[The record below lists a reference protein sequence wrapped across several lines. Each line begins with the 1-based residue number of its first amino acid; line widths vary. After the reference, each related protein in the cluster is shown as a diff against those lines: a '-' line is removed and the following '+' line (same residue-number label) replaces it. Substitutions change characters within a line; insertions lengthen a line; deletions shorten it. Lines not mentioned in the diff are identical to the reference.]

1 MTISNDHEVS
11 VKGEIERVFIGKP
24 HVLLLGAGASKAALL
39 KGDKNG
45 KPVPILR
52 ELATELNI
60 FKHFPEDLSELSKKD
75 FESAYSQLF
84 NRGKSDALDK
94 VNDRVYKYFSDLEL
108 PDEVNLYDLL
118 HLTLREKDVI
128 ATFNWDPFLMQS
140 RIRLAKLGVTKFPR
154 LFFLH
159 GNVRVGYCSKD
170 KVSGV
175 IGVRCRTCGSFFQ
188 PSRLLYPVENKNYQ
202 DEDFIQR
209 EWEAIRFFLKSCF
222 MLTIFGY
229 SAPKTDSEA
238 IKLLKEGWGDVENR
252 NMEQT
257 DVINRPG
264 ANHDA
269 LRETWDEF
277 IHTHHYDIY
286 DSFYSSFLAKHP
298 RRSGEAYWN
307 QYCEA
312 KFISDNPV
320 PADIADLR
328 KLVDWFKPLL
338 DIEKINNKITTYD

>member
-1 MTISNDHEVS
+1 MTISSDCEVS
-11 VKGEIERVFIGKP
+11 VSEEIEKIFMGKP
-24 HVLLLGAGASKAALL
+24 HVLLLGAGASKAALP
-39 KGDKNG
+39 KGDKYG

-52 ELATELNI
+52 ELATELSI
-60 FKHFPEDLSELSKKD
+60 FKYFPEDLVELSKKD

-84 NRGKSDALDK
+84 NRGKSDNLDM
-94 VNDRVYKYFSDLEL
+94 VNDRVSAYFSDLEL

-118 HLTLREKDVI
+118 LLTLREKDVI
-128 ATFNWDPFLMQS
+128 ATFNWDPFLIQS
-140 RIRLAKLGVTKFPR
+140 RIRLAKLGVSKFPQ

-159 GNVRVGYCSKD
+159 GNVRAGYCSVD

-175 IGVRCRTCGSFFQ
+175 IGVKCKTCGSFFQ

-202 DEDFIQR
+202 DGDFIQR
-209 EWEAIRFFLKSCF
+209 EWKAIRFFLKGCF

-238 IKLLKEGWGDVENR
+238 IKLLKEGWGNVEER

-257 DVINRPG
+257 DLISHPG
-264 ANHDA
+264 SDLGA

-277 IHTHHYDIY
+277 IHTNHYDIY
-286 DSFYSSFLAKHP
+286 NSFDESFLAKHP

-307 QYCEA
+307 QYYEA

-320 PADIADLR
+320 PMNITDLGE
-328 KLVDWFKPLL
+328 LIVWFKSLL
-338 DIEKINNKITTYD
+338 DVEKI

>member
-1 MTISNDHEVS
+1 MGTLNNHEVS
-11 VKGEIERVFIGKP
+11 VNEEIENISMGKP
-24 HVLLLGAGASKAALL
+24 HVVLLGAGASKAALPN
-39 KGDKNG
+39 GDKNC

-60 FKHFPEDLSELSKKD
+60 SKYFPNDLVELSKKD
-75 FESAYSQLF
+75 FEAAYSQLF
-84 NRGKSDALDK
+84 NRGKSNSLDE
-94 VNDRVYKYFSDLEL
+94 VNDVVSDYFSDLEL
-108 PDEVNLYDLL
+108 PEEANIYDFL

-140 RIRLAKLGVTKFPR
+140 RIRLCKLGVTKFPK

-175 IGVRCRTCGSFFQ
+175 IGVRCKTCGSLFK
-188 PSRLLYPVENKNYQ
+188 PSQLLYPVENKNYQ

-209 EWEAIRFFLKSCF
+209 EWEAIRFFLKGCF

-229 SAPKTDSEA
+229 SAPETDLEA
-238 IKLLKEGWGDVENR
+238 IKLLKEGWGDSEKR
-252 NMEQT
+252 DMEQT
-257 DVINRPG
+257 EIINHPG
-264 ANHDA
+264 SDHDA
-269 LRETWDEF
+269 LRKTWDDF
-277 IHTHHYDIY
+277 IHTHHYDIH
-286 DSFYSSFLAKHP
+286 DSFYESFLAKHP

-307 QYCEA
+307 QYYEA

-320 PADIADLR
+320 PKDTTDLR
-328 KLVDWFKPLL
+328 NLVEWFNPLL
-338 DIEKINNKITTYD
+338 DVENDKTTKP